1 MANPSLLLFG
11 PVSVQPSQAHLS
23 QLRTSIIERT
33 DLKFLSELID
43 ELPNLWSTIVQNAP
57 QLDSVP
63 GEEQLN
69 QLRQFLISGSL
80 PNADAL
86 GNVMTAP
93 LTIIFQISEL
103 VGQQRDLGKAKFPR
117 LENVQGFCLGF
128 LTAAAVASSQNAT
141 ELQEFASVAVRLAV
155 CIGSVVDLDEISHE
169 DPSDRSASIAV
180 RWRSET
186 GKDDLE
192 NILRDYPKAYISCVT
207 DENSATV
214 TIPLHDEGSFA
225 GRLTEMTLLGQPIGL
240 RGRYHHP
247 DNIQNAQQLKDLCRH
262 DKRFQLPSADRVVL
276 SLRSNSNTKVIT
288 DGALHDVAI
297 DSILAQQSKWFQT
310 VRATV
315 AALGTENIIITS
327 VGTGS
332 FIPYSIT
339 TASLTRSTPAT
350 QRGRATEGQKTID
363 GPALEPPVYPIAM
376 EELESQTQSSL
387 YPTPTTESD
396 SGTAST
402 PFGTSAIAVVGMA
415 CRFPEAESLEAFW
428 QLITSGANAVRSIP
442 KERFEAEQLWRD
454 PKGPFW
460 GNFIGDPE
468 AFDHRF
474 FSIAGREAK
483 SMDPQQRL
491 LLQVVYEAMESSG
504 YYGPQSAAQPND
516 IGCYVGVGSVDYEDN
531 VSSENATAFSALGT
545 LRAFISGRAIQS
557 GECSMA
563 VAGGVNVITSPKLFQ
578 NLSAGGFLNPTGA
591 SKAFDAKANGY
602 CRGEGA
608 GIMIL
613 KPLERA
619 NADHDFVL
627 GVIGGSAVNQGSNCT
642 PITVPV
648 TQSQSALYRQALS
661 YANIKPQEISYVEAH
676 GTGTPVGDPIE
687 CESIRQT
694 FGGSHRDQQLFIGSV
709 KDNIGHAEAASGAAG
724 VIKTL
729 LMMQNRMIPKQANFV
744 SLNPAI
750 PSLEADRMAI
760 SKHTQSWD
768 APRRNAVVN
777 NYGAAGSN
785 VAIVLQEQNDLK
797 HGTVEPSETPSPHP
811 VREFP
816 IIIQAK
822 SPERL
827 RTYCTALRSF
837 VAKAHKAHRRDLL
850 ANVAYNLAKKQNR
863 SLEFSFTFTA
873 DSIEALEERLEAASL
888 RSDNFNQ
895 TAGPGRPVVLCF
907 GGQSGRQ
914 VHLSEDLYRSSRIL
928 QTHMDRC
935 NSVCKLLGLPSIFPG
950 VFRAQ
955 PVEDL
960 IELHC
965 RLFCIQYA
973 CAKSWIDCGLKVD
986 TLIGHSFGQLTA
998 LCVAGS
1004 FSLEDGLR
1012 FISTRARLIRDRWG
1026 SDAGAMV
1033 AVEGDLQQVEDLVDS
1048 TTKRHSSYLAAISC
1062 YNGPRS
1068 FVLAGT
1074 EVSIEAIER
1083 TAATGH
1089 LGTSL
1094 KLQRLKNTHAFHSH
1108 LVDSISPELE
1118 EMAASMR
1125 FQTPAI
1131 HVETCSQNQSW
1142 SKVDA
1147 KALTQQSRLPVYFT
1161 DAVDRIE
1168 KRLTSCIWLEAGPF
1182 SPVIAMTR
1190 RTLQSNSS
1198 AQHTLL
1204 PVDLASANTQ
1214 STLARTS
1221 SELWAAGSEAQFW
1234 PFHGGQKDVYEW
1246 LNLPPYQFEKT
1257 RHWIDYKETHGIE
1270 PSPPVAATQ
1279 QKPELLQKV
1288 DGNSVQNLFSIDS
1301 THSVFELCTRGHA
1314 VLNHSLCPASMY
1326 FELAVRAASAAT
1338 DPTATKKVPQIEKL
1352 EISSP
1357 LSISPAGSVF
1367 LRLIKDTTRDET
1379 WKFSFFSRSQPDAA
1393 QITTH
1398 ASGSV
1403 ALLPHDAA
1411 ETTDGFQSLN
1421 RLVGISRCENIINA
1435 PTVNGLNGAIVY
1447 KNFGRVVDYAS
1458 YYRGVKRIFAKDME
1472 AVGHVTVPEEQPS
1485 ELGGPGYCD
1494 PVAIDNFLQV
1504 SGIHINCL
1512 WDCRDDEVFVC
1523 TAIRDLSFS
1532 EQFMNKSAAQRS
1544 WTVYSNSESK
1554 FRGQVINDIFVLD
1567 SESGELVLALL
1578 GAKFTSLP
1586 LKSLSKTLAKLNG
1599 SPKHDSAHCAVEH
1612 DDDAPPAP
1620 RDDYEQPD
1628 DAQTLVSQDDLDTR
1642 EDGRDQNQV
1651 FEKLQAMLSEVLEI
1665 SVDDVQPGSALGD
1678 LGVDSLMTTE
1688 VLSEIKSRFD
1698 VEICN
1703 AEFQELTDLQSLC
1716 GRIQPSA
1723 PESTSKTLPLP
1734 QKPQTQADFRTHD
1747 AQMFSKQNSGITSE
1761 KLDAPFA
1768 VSARKC
1774 FDSIKVGFD
1783 AAAGR
1788 TKFLHFS
1795 QDVYPLQKELV
1806 VAYVVEA
1813 FTALGCRL
1821 ASLRSGQHLPEIQY
1835 EPRHSKVVSQ
1845 YYRILEDAR
1854 LITQTERGSCRTG
1867 VSLPQ
1872 QPAQSL
1878 HDTLVKK
1885 FPQHV
1890 SEHNLLNTTGPKLA
1904 QCLTE
1909 REDPI
1914 ALLFGSAKARALM
1927 TDVYTNA
1934 PMFKAGTQ
1942 VLAQYLEATLSQIDY
1957 DREIRILELGAG
1969 TGGTTS
1975 YLIESLIQSHR
1986 KFRYTF
1992 TDLSSSLV
2000 AAAKKKFAQHQ
2011 FMDYATLDIEQEPQS
2026 QQLGRYD
2033 VILSTNCIHATKN
2046 LTASTTNI
2054 RKMLKP
2060 DGLLCLVELTRN
2072 LFWFDLVFGLLE
2084 GWWLFDD
2091 GRKHALATEGLWEH
2105 DLQAAGFNWVDWTES
2120 QSQESQILRLI
2131 VASPFTSTPSVRHIP
2146 PKGTADRLQTQE
2158 TVNIGQK
2165 GDTQLLADVY
2175 YPDKL
2180 DNENT
2185 VRPVAT
2191 VAATPA
2197 NGTPA
2202 LMIHGGGHVMLSRQD
2217 VRPQQTQTLLKTG
2230 FLPISIDYRLCP
2242 ETTLVDGPMR
2252 DVCSAHEWARC
2263 ILPSL
2268 QLKRTDIRPD
2278 GDRVVAIGWSTG
2290 GHLAMTLA
2298 WTAPAAGV
2306 AAPNAILAFYC
2317 PTDYEDGFW
2326 TRPNVPRGS
2335 EKKTAEASH
2344 NLLEGVQDS
2353 PITAYNPPASARAL
2367 GGWMAPEDPRSQ
2379 ICLHMNWKGQAL
2391 PILLNGL
2398 KPRQISGYSKTD
2410 AEAVDVR
2417 SPTKE
2422 QVMAVSPLA
2431 QIRKGTYRTPT
2442 FIVHGTRDDL
2452 IPWEQAQRTYDGM
2465 VERGVEAELRIV
2477 EGGIHLFDTAKDY
2490 RRDEKA
2496 AEAVDDGYRFL
2507 QRCVKLA

>member
-1 MANPSLLLFG
+1 M
-11 PVSVQPSQAHLS
+11 
-23 QLRTSIIERT
+23 
-33 DLKFLSELID
+33 
-43 ELPNLWSTIVQNAP
+43 
-57 QLDSVP
+57 
-63 GEEQLN
+63 
-69 QLRQFLISGSL
+69 
-80 PNADAL
+80 
-86 GNVMTAP
+86 
-93 LTIIFQISEL
+93 
-103 VGQQRDLGKAKFPR
+103 
-117 LENVQGFCLGF
+117 
-128 LTAAAVASSQNAT
+128 
-141 ELQEFASVAVRLAV
+141 
-155 CIGSVVDLDEISHE
+155 
-169 DPSDRSASIAV
+169 
-180 RWRSET
+180 
-186 GKDDLE
+186 
-192 NILRDYPKAYISCVT
+192 
-207 DENSATV
+207 
-214 TIPLHDEGSFA
+214 
-225 GRLTEMTLLGQPIGL
+225 
-240 RGRYHHP
+240 
-247 DNIQNAQQLKDLCRH
+247 
-262 DKRFQLPSADRVVL
+262 
-276 SLRSNSNTKVIT
+276 
-288 DGALHDVAI
+288 
-297 DSILAQQSKWFQT
+297 
-310 VRATV
+310 
-315 AALGTENIIITS
+315 
-327 VGTGS
+327 
-332 FIPYSIT
+332 
-339 TASLTRSTPAT
+339 
-350 QRGRATEGQKTID
+350 
-363 GPALEPPVYPIAM
+363 
-376 EELESQTQSSL
+376 
-387 YPTPTTESD
+387 
-396 SGTAST
+396 
-402 PFGTSAIAVVGMA
+402 
-415 CRFPEAESLEAFW
+415 
-428 QLITSGANAVRSIP
+428 
-442 KERFEAEQLWRD
+442 
-454 PKGPFW
+454 
-460 GNFIGDPE
+460 
-468 AFDHRF
+468 
-474 FSIAGREAK
+474 
-483 SMDPQQRL
+483 
-491 LLQVVYEAMESSG
+491 
-504 YYGPQSAAQPND
+504 
-516 IGCYVGVGSVDYEDN
+516 
-531 VSSENATAFSALGT
+531 
-545 LRAFISGRAIQS
+545 
-557 GECSMA
+557 
-563 VAGGVNVITSPKLFQ
+563 TSPKLFQ

-608 GIMIL
+608 GIVVL

-619 NADHDFVL
+619 IADHDFVL

-661 YANIKPQEISYVEAH
+661 CANIKPQEISYVEAH

-694 FGGSHRDQQLFIGSV
+694 FGGSHRDQQLFMGSV

-724 VIKTL
+724 IIKTL

-760 SKHTQSWD
+760 SKHTQPWD
-768 APRRNAVVN
+768 GSRRCAVVN

-797 HGTVEPSETPSPHP
+797 HGAVEPSGKRSPHA

-822 SPERL
+822 SSERL

-837 VAKAHKAHRRDLL
+837 IAKAHKAHRRDLL

-863 SLEFSFTFTA
+863 SLESSFTFTA
-873 DSIEALEERLEAASL
+873 DSIEALGEQLEAASL
-888 RSDNFNQ
+888 RSDSFNQ

-914 VHLSEDLYRSSRIL
+914 VQVSEDLYRSSRIL
-928 QTHMDRC
+928 QTHMDLC
-935 NSVCKLLGLPSIFPG
+935 DSVCKLLGLPSIFPG
-950 VFRAQ
+950 IFRAQ

-1012 FISTRARLIRDRWG
+1012 FISTRARLIRDHWG
-1026 SDAGAMV
+1026 SDTGAMV
-1033 AVEGDLQQVEDLVDS
+1033 AVEGDRQQVEDLVDS
-1048 TTKRHSSYLAAISC
+1048 ATKRHSSYLATISC

-1074 EVSIEAIER
+1074 EESMKAIER
-1083 TAATGH
+1083 TAATGN

-1108 LVDSISPELE
+1108 LVDSILPELE
-1118 EMAASMR
+1118 EVAASMR
-1125 FQTPAI
+1125 FQTPTI

-1142 SKVDA
+1142 SKIDA
-1147 KALTQQSRLPVYFT
+1147 RALTQQSRLPVYFA

-1190 RTLQSNSS
+1190 RTLQSRSS

-1204 PVDLASANTQ
+1204 PVDLASVNTQ
-1214 STLARTS
+1214 STLARTTS
-1221 SELWAAGSEAQFW
+1221 KLWAAGSEAQFW
-1234 PFHGGQKDVYEW
+1234 PFHGCQKDVYEW

-1257 RHWIDYKETHGIE
+1257 RHWIDYEETHGIE
-1270 PSPPVAATQ
+1270 PSPPIAATQ

-1288 DGNSVQNLFSIDS
+1288 DGDNVQNLFSIGS

-1326 FELAVRAASAAT
+1326 FELAVRAANAAA
-1338 DPTATKKVPQIEKL
+1338 DPTAIKKVPHIKKL

-1367 LRLIKDTTRDET
+1367 LRLMKDTTRDET
-1379 WKFSFFSRSQPDAA
+1379 WNFSFFSRSQRDAA
-1393 QITTH
+1393 QVTTH

-1411 ETTDGFQSLN
+1411 ETTDGFQLLN
-1421 RLVGISRCENIINA
+1421 RLVGISRCESIINA
-1435 PTVNGLNGAIVY
+1435 PTVNGLSGAIVY

-1458 YYRGVKRIFAKDME
+1458 YYRGVKRVFAKDLE
-1472 AVGHVTVPEEQPS
+1472 AVGHVTVPEEQPP
-1485 ELGGPGYCD
+1485 ELDGPGCCD

-1532 EQFMNKSAAQRS
+1532 EQFMNKSAAERS

-1554 FRGQVINDIFVLD
+1554 SRGQVINDIFVLD
-1567 SESGELVLALL
+1567 PESGELVLALL
-1578 GAKFTSLP
+1578 GAKFSSLP

-1599 SPKHDSAHCAVEH
+1599 SPKHDPAHCAVEH
-1612 DDDAPPAP
+1612 DDDAPPSP

-1642 EDGRDQNQV
+1642 EDGGDHNQI
-1651 FEKLQAMLSEVLEI
+1651 FEKLQAILSEVLEI
-1665 SVDDVQPGSALGD
+1665 SVGDVQPGSALGD
-1678 LGVDSLMTTE
+1678 LGVDSLMMTE
-1688 VLSEIKSRFD
+1688 VMSEIKSQFD
-1698 VEICN
+1698 VEISN

-1723 PESTSKTLPLP
+1723 PESTSKTLLLP
-1734 QKPQTQADFRTHD
+1734 QKPQTQAGFRAHD
-1747 AQMFSKQNSGITSE
+1747 AEIPSKQHSGITSE
-1761 KLDAPFA
+1761 KVDAPFA

-1774 FDSIKVGFD
+1774 FDSLKFGFD
-1783 AAAGR
+1783 AAAGQTR
-1788 TKFLHFS
+1788 FLNFS

-1813 FTALGCRL
+1813 FTNLGCPL
-1821 ASLRSGQHLPEIQY
+1821 ASLRSGQYLPEIQY
-1835 EPRHSKVVSQ
+1835 KSRHTKVVSQ

-1914 ALLFGSAKARALM
+1914 ALLFGNAKARALM

-1942 VLAQYLEATLSQIDY
+1942 VLAQYLGATLSQIDY

-2000 AAAKKKFAQHQ
+2000 VAAKKKFAQHK

-2054 RKMLKP
+2054 RKMLHP

-2084 GWWLFDD
+2084 GWWLFND
-2091 GRKHALATEGLWEH
+2091 GRKHALATERLWEH
-2105 DLQAAGFNWVDWTES
+2105 DLQAAGFNWVDWTEG
-2120 QSQESQILRLI
+2120 QSEESQILRLI
-2131 VASPFTSTPSVRHIP
+2131 VASPSTSTPSVRQIP
-2146 PKGTADRLQTQE
+2146 PTGTADRLQTRE
-2158 TVNIGQK
+2158 TVTIGQK

-2180 DNENT
+2180 DNDNT
-2185 VRPVAT
+2185 VRPV
-2191 VAATPA
+2191 
-2197 NGTPA
+2197 A

-2217 VRPQQTQTLLKTG
+2217 VRPVQTRTLLKAG

-2298 WTAPAAGV
+2298 WTAPAAGI

-2317 PTDYEDGFW
+2317 PTDYEDTFW

-2335 EKKTAEASH
+2335 EKKRARAPY
-2344 NLLEGVQDS
+2344 NVLEGVKEF

-2367 GGWMAPEDPRSQ
+2367 GGWMAPEDPRSR
-2379 ICLHMNWKGQAL
+2379 ICLHMNWNGQAL

-2398 KPRQISGYSKTD
+2398 KPRQVSGYNKTD
-2410 AEAVDVR
+2410 AEVVDVR

-2422 QVMAVSPLA
+2422 QVVAVSPLA

-2490 RRDEKA
+2490 RRDDKA

-2507 QRCVKLA
+2507 LRCVNLA